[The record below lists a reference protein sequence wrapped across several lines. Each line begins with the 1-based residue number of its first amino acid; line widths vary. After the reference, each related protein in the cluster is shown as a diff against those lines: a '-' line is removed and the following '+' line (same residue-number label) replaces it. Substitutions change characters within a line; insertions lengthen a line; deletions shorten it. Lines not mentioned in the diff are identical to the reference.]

1 MLIFLPYLIIIVQQF
16 YNSLQCLQF
25 LKRMSIPD
33 FDLFYDIIKYLY
45 NETNSIEVKQSEHIL
60 DLQFT

>member
-25 LKRMSIPD
+25 LKRIPD

-45 NETNSIEVKQSEHIL
+45 NETNSIELKHSKHIL